1 MFTYTTNTL
10 CSCHITASR
19 DCCVQSCFTHPIS
32 SVFSPGCRL
41 MWAAFSVGTVD
52 AISLWNSKHR
62 CNQPGGKQSSQITPG
77 SSAAESSTGIAAF
90 PLLMTAA
97 KRQLLQQHQ
106 NIVAGVVV
114 LLAHADW
121 LIGRTSAAC
130 MSICTGICM
139 LIYFSGGPAWSAL
152 VWTDW
157 QA

>member
-1 MFTYTTNTL
+1 MTLDVYIHYKHTLFMSYYCFTRLL
-10 CSCHITASR
+10 CL
-19 DCCVQSCFTHPIS
+19 QSCFIHPIS

-97 KRQLLQQHQ
+97 KCQLLQQHQ
-106 NIVAGVVV
+106 NIVAEVVV

-121 LIGRTSAAC
+121 LIWRTSAAC
-130 MSICTGICM
+130 MSM
-139 LIYFSGGPAWSAL
+139 LIYSSGGPAWSAL

-157 QA
+157 QS